1 MVKRFAIAYGLCLVL
16 MAAFDFVWL
25 GMMTEGLYRPAMQ
38 GLLRP
43 DFQPGPAIA
52 FYLIYVFALVW
63 LVLKPL
69 LDGAETWPKAIP
81 ALTIRAGLFALAAF
95 GTYDLT
101 GLAVI
106 RDWPASLSLID
117 MAWGVCNGVATA
129 NLAAFGL
136 KALGRLD

>member
-1 MVKRFAIAYGLCLVL
+1 MLKRFAIALVLCLVL
-16 MAAFDFVWL
+16 MAAFDFAWL
-25 GMMTEGLYRPAMQ
+25 GTTTERLYRPAMH
-38 GLLRP
+38 GLLRT

-69 LDGAETWPKAIP
+69 LDGAETWPKAVP
-81 ALTIRAGLFALAAF
+81 ALTMRALLFALAAF

-117 MAWGVCNGVATA
+117 MAWGVFNGVATA

-136 KALGRLD
+136 KALKQIG

>member
-1 MVKRFAIAYGLCLVL
+1 MARFAIAYGLCLVL
-16 MAAFDFVWL
+16 MAAFDFAWL
-25 GMMTEGLYRPAMQ
+25 GATTEMLYRPAMH

-43 DFQPGPAIA
+43 DFQPGPALV
-52 FYLIYVFALVW
+52 FYLLYVFALVW

-69 LDGAETWPKAIP
+69 LDRTETWPKAIP
-81 ALTIRAGLFALAAF
+81 ALTMRAFLFALAAF

-106 RDWPASLSLID
+106 RDWPLPLSLID
-117 MAWGVCNGVATA
+117 MAWGAFNGVATA

-136 KALGRLD
+136 KALKQIG